1 MTTEETLRTAS
12 HCRHY
17 AMCKI
22 DYLGTGLC
30 PSGPERGFV
39 TFFPQ
44 GRMDLYRA
52 LATGAVNFTPAA
64 LEASDTCSLCGIC
77 DKQCFFATG
86 LRPLA
91 VMRGLKE
98 LAERFRAQGA
108 GPTDVP
114 EDDFLARLRDIA
126 GVRYATNDPGILVT
140 YSHDPCPLAG
150 PRMPRYAVVP
160 GSESEVSSIVR
171 LCSQRA
177 MPYAVRGNG
186 SSVMGFVM
194 SDGLVIDL
202 VRMKSIEI
210 DRANWCARVGPG
222 VSAFELQQK
231 VLPEGFRVNAAEPA
245 ALVCANIMCSGIFST
260 FSASYG
266 TNADNIVTA
275 RFVGRDGGSF
285 SLHDPGA
292 PNLYGYRKEDAALP
306 GICVSASV
314 RLHPVTPDEEGLL
327 VPFPSLAEAVAFA
340 RELSIRRIGLAVGVL
355 GGEYVSTFLSPDAGL
370 SRRVK
375 EVFTEDLGIAYLVL
389 VIGDRYAVGA
399 VRSMG
404 LAVIDQ
410 ELFRTLFLGLPT
422 LAGSDWTGL
431 VRELSG
437 PERPYGFLTKDALR
451 PLIEAALRPSAE
463 MLASAFPEDLRPF
476 FASLYRD
483 PRMTDLVWLN
493 MFRILSSRMGREKH
507 VVAFIVYLP
516 AEPALVDEVNRSFRD
531 IGEAHG
537 IKHDFGFLTPLDLGK
552 RAVFEYDF
560 YLDHTDPAASAA
572 MRRAAAAAAAM
583 IERHSAAHP
592 GLKWIRYTLYQGFAR
607 KEHILYID

>member
-1 MTTEETLRTAS
+1 
-12 HCRHY
+12 
-17 AMCKI
+17 MCKI

-30 PSGPERGFV
+30 KSGPERGFV

-52 LATGAVNFTPAA
+52 LATGAVGFTPAA
-64 LEASDTCSLCGIC
+64 LEAADSCSLCGIC
-77 DKQCFFATG
+77 DKQCYFVTG

-91 VMRGLKE
+91 VMLGLKE
-98 LAERFRAQGA
+98 LAERFRARGA
-108 GPTDVP
+108 GPAAVP
-114 EDDFLARLRDIA
+114 EDDFLARLRGIT
-126 GVRYATNDPGILVT
+126 GGPYATNDPAVLVT
-140 YSHDPCPLAG
+140 YSHDPCPVARPL
-150 PRMPRYAVVP
+150 MPRYAAVP
-160 GSESEVSSIVR
+160 GNESEVSAVVR
-171 LCSQRA
+171 LCSQRG

-194 SDGLVIDL
+194 SDGLVVDL
-202 VRMKSIEI
+202 ARMKSIEI

-222 VSAFELQQK
+222 VSAFELQQA
-231 VLPEGFRVNAAEPA
+231 VRPEGLRVNAAEPA

-260 FSASYG
+260 FSAAYG

-275 RFVGRDGGSF
+275 RFVGRDGASF
-285 SLHDPGA
+285 SLHEPGA

-314 RLHPVTPDEEGLL
+314 RLHPVTPDEEGVL
-327 VPFPSLAEAVAFA
+327 VPFPSLPEAVAFA
-340 RELSIRRIGLAVGVL
+340 RELSTRRIGLAVGVL

-370 SRRVK
+370 ARRVK
-375 EVFTEDLGIAYLVL
+375 EVFTEALGIAYLVL
-389 VIGDRYAVGA
+389 VIGDRYAIGA

-404 LAVIDQ
+404 VTVIDNG
-410 ELFRTLFLGLPT
+410 LFRTLFLGLPA
-422 LAGSDWTGL
+422 LAGSEWADLIRGL
-431 VRELSG
+431 AG
-437 PERPYGFLTKDALR
+437 PERPYDFLAKEALR

-493 MFRILSSRMGREKH
+493 AFRILSARMGREKH

-516 AEPALVDEVNRSFRD
+516 AEPALVDQVNSAFRG
-531 IGEAHG
+531 IGDAHG
-537 IKHDFGFLTPLDLGK
+537 IKHDYGFLTPLDLGK

-560 YLDHTDPAASAA
+560 YLDHNDPAQAA
-572 MRRAAAAAAAM
+572 LMRGAVAAAAAM
-583 IERHSAAHP
+583 IERQSAAHP
-592 GLKWIRYTLYQGFAR
+592 GIKWIRYTLYQGFAR